1 MSADPFVQDPTNTQ
15 SLNRYS
21 YVGNNPL
28 SYTDPT
34 GYFSLGKF
42 LKTLIAIVVVV
53 VAAIYGQGWV
63 ASAIYGSGTAG
74 AAACA
79 AACATIAGAIG
90 GAIAGGI
97 TGGNLRSVVTGAISG
112 AVFARLGFAAKAGA
126 WTDSQRFV
134 AFGLTGGVSSVA
146 QGGNFQSGF
155 LAAGFSALAQPY
167 IDVVANDNV
176 FVGAAASAAVGGT
189 ASVLGGGKFANGA
202 VTGAFSYAVGRAIG
216 PTNENVQYA
225 RSQTG
230 TTTDAPDFLGSA
242 SKLSR
247 WLKKGGLI
255 GILNEA
261 LEVISENVTSNV
273 RYTVYRVFDG
283 LKAKWD
289 GVSWGIENPALMA
302 DWRDTLAVYP
312 AWNQGTMYVEGT
324 VTQADLNSGRVQFSP
339 NPGSIAGYQP
349 YNAALGGG
357 PYSGMGTEWLI
368 PDARNT
374 VKNPVFRMMPL
385 T

>member
-176 FVGAAASAAVGGT
+176 FVGAAASAAVGG
-189 ASVLGGGKFANGA
+189 ASSVLGGGKFANGA
-202 VTGAFSYAVGRAIG
+202 VTGAFSYAVGRAMAGGHKNGSEKSSNDNAAASNNLDAAKGTVALGHLVGPAIG
-216 PTNENVQYA
+216 
-225 RSQTG
+225 
-230 TTTDAPDFLGSA
+230 
-242 SKLSR
+242 
-247 WLKKGGLI
+247 GGI
-255 GILNEA
+255 VREA
-261 LEVISENVTSNV
+261 L
-273 RYTVYRVFDG
+273 
-283 LKAKWD
+283 KQ
-289 GVSWGIENPALMA
+289 ALIRMFGA
-302 DWRDTLAVYP
+302 GTGAAVYELIYGEGKVDHLYHFTND
-312 AWNQGTMYVEGT
+312 AGRAGISATGYISQSADGYV
-324 VTQADLNSGRVQFSP
+324 
-339 NPGSIAGYQP
+339 Y
-349 YNAALGGG
+349 
-357 PYSGMGTEWLI
+357 
-368 PDARNT
+368 
-374 VKNPVFRMMPL
+374 L
-385 T
+385 TLT